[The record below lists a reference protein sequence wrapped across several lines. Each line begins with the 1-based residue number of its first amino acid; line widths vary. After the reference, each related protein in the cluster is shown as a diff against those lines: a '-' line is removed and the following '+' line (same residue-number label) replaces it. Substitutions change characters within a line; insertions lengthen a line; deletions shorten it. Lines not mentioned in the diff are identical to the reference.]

1 MGRSTLV
8 GEARSRSEEATVE
21 IGKPKRIIEIEP
33 TSVPLPEALPIP
45 DPLPTSTPEPAE
57 PAT

>member
-1 MGRSTLV
+1 MN
-8 GEARSRSEEATVE
+8 

-33 TSVPLPEALPIP
+33 TSVPLPETIPDP
-45 DPLPTSTPEPAE
+45 DPLPIAIPEPVE

>member
-1 MGRSTLV
+1 MRGVPSWARDGR
-8 GEARSRSEEATVE
+8 GSEEATVD

-33 TSVPLPEALPIP
+33 TSVPLPETIPAP
-45 DPLPTSTPEPAE
+45 DPLPVSTPEPAE